1 MKRKRRA
8 RRPGGEALLRVFTK
22 RLAISGL
29 LSLGLLAPAGAEE
42 AKPRLIDPEHF
53 APSLRDAVPG
63 VAAQAPVV
71 APDREHPAGA
81 CEKRAR
87 DWAACLQATARLSEG
102 IVEEAEARASD
113 AIQRRERLN
122 AVVKTSVA
130 NALRSAQ
137 DEWRALREREC
148 GDLALLET
156 GLEGTLFEIRSL
168 CRIRRNL
175 ERAQTLKARY
185 GDGS

>member
-1 MKRKRRA
+1 MLEK
-8 RRPGGEALLRVFTK
+8 VFTK
-22 RLAISGL
+22 RVAITGL
-29 LSLGLLAPAGAEE
+29 LGLGLLASAGAEE
-42 AKPRLIDPEHF
+42 TVKPRLIDPQHF
-53 APSLRDAVPG
+53 APSLREAVPG
-63 VAAQAPVV
+63 EAAHGAVV
-71 APDREHPAGA
+71 SPDREHPAGA

-87 DWAACLQATARLSEG
+87 DWAACLQATARLSDAV
-102 IVEEAEARASD
+102 VEEAEARASD

-122 AVVKTSVA
+122 AVLKTAVA
-130 NALRSAQ
+130 SALRSAQ

-156 GLEGTLFEIRSL
+156 GLEGTLFEIRAL

-175 ERAQTLKARY
+175 ERAETLKARY

>member
-1 MKRKRRA
+1 MVK
-8 RRPGGEALLRVFTK
+8 EFTK
-22 RLAISGL
+22 RVAITGL
-29 LSLGLLAPAGAEE
+29 LGLGLLAPARAEE

-53 APSLRDAVPG
+53 APSLREAVPG
-63 VAAQAPVV
+63 AAAHAPIV
-71 APDREHPAGA
+71 APDSEHPAGA
-81 CEKRAR
+81 CDKRAR
-87 DWAACLQATARLSEG
+87 DWASCLQATARLSDG
-102 IVEEAEARASD
+102 MVEEAEARASD

-122 AVVKTSVA
+122 AVMKTSVA

-148 GDLALLET
+148 NDLALLEN

-175 ERAQTLKARY
+175 ERAETLKARY